1 MSNTLT
7 TFAGYV
13 VDINNKIKVSFHSS
27 YKSADTTNCPNAFSI
42 KVNLSEVIMTYD
54 EICDLI
60 DHLKEIRNLHEQI
73 PNKDNPHGYLNN
85 GF

>member
-27 YKSADTTNCPNAFSI
+27 YKSTDTTNCPNAFSI
-42 KVNLSEVIMTYD
+42 KVNVSEVIMTYD
-54 EICDLI
+54 EICDLL
-60 DHLKEIRNLHEQI
+60 DHLTEIRNISEQI
-73 PNKDNPHGYLNN
+73 SYKDNSHGYPNDR
-85 GF
+85 F